1 MLEMIR
7 FGVLL
12 RQNSGNRFSA
22 RMSLEVNEDEEK
34 IRYEE

>member
-1 MLEMIR
+1 MIR

-12 RQNSGNRFSA
+12 RQNGGNGFGV
-22 RMSLEVNEDEEK
+22 RMSLEVNEDEEN